1 MTNQE
6 QAEILV
12 EAFKKLKHETR
23 LWARAGDKGAAR
35 DLLKQVAAENL
46 LLRSLGFALDD
57 DDKLIKYED
66 LSMAEQEKVW
76 LALEAARGNVQAAE
90 RLLNLMSK
98 FPLNER

>member
-23 LWARAGDKGAAR
+23 LWARAGDKDAANS
-35 DLLKQVAAENL
+35 LLKQMAAENL
-46 LLRSLGFALDD
+46 LLKSLGYMLGDGGR
-57 DDKLIKYED
+57 LVKYKSPTGAE
-66 LSMAEQEKVW
+66 AEQVYW
-76 LALEAARGNVQAAE
+76 ALEAAKGNTQAAE

-98 FPLNER
+98 SSLDER